1 MQKSSLSILAAFV
14 AVAGLSVPVIA
25 AESLTS
31 GSSSDPTTANF
42 NEAVVLQ
49 TLKQRGVNASNLQE
63 WNGKIR
69 ATVTEAD
76 GSSSFQFFDLNTL
89 KPVPAFGGGNNSRV
103 LSRLDVGSERR
114 APSLQ
119 SLTWEDPP
127 GGD

>member
-14 AVAGLSVPVIA
+14 AVAGLSAPVIA

-31 GSSSDPTTANF
+31 GTSSDPTTANF
-42 NEAVVLQ
+42 NEDVVLQ
-49 TLKQRGVNASNLQE
+49 TLKQRGINAVDLAE

-76 GSSSFQFFDLNTL
+76 GSSSFQFFDLDTL
-89 KPVPAFGGGNNSRV
+89 KPVPAFGGGGNTRV
-103 LSRLDVGSERR
+103 LSRLDVDRERP